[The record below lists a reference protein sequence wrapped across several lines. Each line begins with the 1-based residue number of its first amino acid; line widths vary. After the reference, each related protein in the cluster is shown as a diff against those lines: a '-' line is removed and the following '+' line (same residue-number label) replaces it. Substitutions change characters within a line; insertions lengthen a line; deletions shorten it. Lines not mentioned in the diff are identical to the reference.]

1 MEKVE
6 KLFNDYKGLVI
17 FYIIVAVLTFMLTKR
32 IDKINVANNEKIE
45 DTRNYYA

>member
-1 MEKVE
+1 MEKIE

-32 IDKINVANNEKIE
+32 IDKINVATTEKVVE
-45 DTRNYYA
+45 RRSYYA

>member
-32 IDKINVANNEKIE
+32 IDKINVANNEKVV
-45 DTRNYYA
+45 DTRSYYA